1 MKVNVTSHVLARE
14 PNEGADACL
23 WRIDGETVIAALAD
37 GAGGARVGAEA
48 SRRIVESLVTNYTAR
63 PRAWSPQRALCEFA
77 RIINETLY
85 RESLSRFESPELV
98 STLSVAVLEGD
109 RLYGLNVGDSRVYL
123 SRAGSLRQLSEDHV
137 DPDLAH
143 VLNRAMGL
151 APEVQPHWFETEI
164 KDGDLALLCSDGVS
178 NVIADDQLAEQLRSR
193 VSARVLVQHAREH
206 AAPEL
211 LDDMCAVVIDITK
224 PGKLCSVRSLA
235 LAIPEKLK
243 RSDIVDGYELA
254 RPFAGSDRVWLAAKD
269 GRRWTI
275 KFAPTAAAEDEE
287 ILARFIKEGWNAE
300 RAAEAAPEYFVGAS
314 TPEHAS
320 ARYYVQEFIEAPSL
334 KAMLKVRALGIDET
348 IALGKFL
355 AAASE
360 RLLALNLVHGDLK
373 PENLLVL
380 SDYARLRFKLIDLG
394 SAAEIFS
401 VTSRA
406 GTASYLAPE
415 RFHGAPIS
423 ERTEIFA
430 IGVTLYQA
438 LTRRLPHGEI
448 ERFQTP
454 VFHPAKSASLLNPN
468 VPAWLEHVIAR
479 ALSIDPARRYQHYSE
494 IAFDLAN
501 PDRVEP
507 FFRKDAPLL
516 ERDPLAFYR
525 GGFWLLLAAT
535 VFLLFRL
542 LTVHSR

>member
-1 MKVNVTSHVLARE
+1 MKVNVTSHVLPRNIE
-14 PNEGADACL
+14 QGADACM
-23 WRIDGETVIAALAD
+23 WRVDGETVIAALAD
-37 GAGGARVGAEA
+37 GAGAARVGAEA

-63 PRAWSPQRALCEFA
+63 PRAWSPQRALSEFA

-85 RESLSRFESPELV
+85 RESLARFEAPELV
-98 STLSVAVLEGD
+98 STLTVAVLEGD

-123 SRAGSLRQLSEDHV
+123 SRAGSVRQLSEDHV

-151 APEVQPHWFETEI
+151 APEVRPHCFETEI

-178 NVIADDQLAEQLRSR
+178 NALSNEVLSEQLRSR
-193 VSARVLVQHAREH
+193 VSARVLVQHARETVH
-206 AAPEL
+206 PEL
-211 LDDMCAVVIDITK
+211 LDDMSAVVIDITK
-224 PGKLCSVRSLA
+224 AGKLTASRSLPLPIPA
-235 LAIPEKLK
+235 LPK
-243 RSDIVDGYELA
+243 RGDVIDGFELI
-254 RPFAGSDRVWLAAKD
+254 RPFAGTDRVWLASKE
-269 GRRWTI
+269 GRRWTL
-275 KFAPTAAAEDEE
+275 KFAPIEARDDEE
-287 ILARFIKEGWNAE
+287 ILARFVKEGWNAE
-300 RAAEAAPEYFVGAS
+300 RAADAAPDYFVEAS
-314 TPEHAS
+314 TPDHAT

-334 KAMLKVRALGIDET
+334 KAMLKERALAVDET
-348 IALGKFL
+348 VALGKFL

-360 RLLALNLVHGDLK
+360 RLLTLNLVHGDVK
-373 PENLLVL
+373 PENILVI

-430 IGVTLYQA
+430 IGVTLFQA
-438 LTRRLPHGEI
+438 LTRRLPYGEV

-454 VFHPAKSASLLNPN
+454 IFHPAKPVSSLNPN
-468 VPAWLEHVIAR
+468 IPQWLDHLIAR
-479 ALSIDPARRYQHYSE
+479 AISIDPTRRYQHFSE
-494 IAFDLAN
+494 IAFDLAH

-525 GGFWLLLAAT
+525 TGFWVLVAVTLY
-535 VFLLFRL
+535 LLFRL
-542 LTVHSR
+542 STAH